1 MNNQTKYWWL
11 TLLKGIVL
19 IALAFFTFNH
29 PAEALVGLAL
39 YIGIALMVTGVSITF
54 AAISNRHWDDQ
65 WGWRLA
71 EGIIDILLASIL
83 LSNPAITATTF
94 PFIIGFWMIFY
105 GVMLF
110 AGSFGLK
117 KLGNSNWWITL
128 LGGALTVFV
137 GYVIMN
143 NLFAGVFAIT
153 FWMGCGILLFGLAN
167 ISMAFQLKNAK
178 K

>member
-1 MNNQTKYWWL
+1 MRNQTKYWWL

-29 PAEALVGLAL
+29 PTGALVGLAL
-39 YIGIALMVTGVSITF
+39 YIGIALMVTGFSITF
-54 AAISNRHWDDQ
+54 AAISNHDSDDQ
-65 WGWRLA
+65 WGWRLT
-71 EGIIDILLASIL
+71 EGIIDVLLASIL
-83 LSNPAITATTF
+83 LSNPEITATTI

-117 KLGNSNWWITL
+117 KVGYNGWWVTL
-128 LGGALTVFV
+128 LGGILTVFV

-143 NLFAGVFAIT
+143 NLFAGIFAIT

-167 ISMAFQLKNAK
+167 ISMAFQIKNAK